1 MTDTSIAHADAIAQ
15 ASIRQR
21 ITALLQGLG
30 QMAFWTALL
39 FIGAGTVRWTRGW
52 ICTAVYF
59 VSMTIT
65 GIVIHHWNHDLI
77 QARSKWTRKDTQHF
91 DKVFV
96 AVFIPLTFLQVA
108 IAGLDAARFR
118 WSHMP
123 CWTLYLGIGVFLVG
137 IAIVTWTM
145 ALNPY
150 AETTVRIQ
158 SDRGHTVINCGPYRL
173 VRHPM
178 YVGSILMY
186 PGTALMLGSK
196 WALLLSAVMGLLLVV
211 RTALE
216 DRTLQR
222 ELRDYEH
229 YALTTRYRLI
239 PGVW

>member
-1 MTDTSIAHADAIAQ
+1 MPDTSVAQ
-15 ASIRQR
+15 AEPITPSGIRQR
-21 ITALLQGLG
+21 IATLVQGLG
-30 QMAFWTALL
+30 QMALWTALL
-39 FIGAGTVRWTRGW
+39 FIGAGTLHWIRGW

-59 VSMTIT
+59 VSMTMT
-65 GIVIHHWNHDLI
+65 GMVIHHFNHDLI
-77 QARSKWTRKDTQHF
+77 QARSKWRRKDTQPF
-91 DKVFV
+91 DKIFI
-96 AVFIPLTFLQVA
+96 AIFIPLTFIQVA
-108 IAGLDAARFR
+108 MAGLDAVRFG

-123 CWTLYLGIGVFLVG
+123 LWTLYPGFAIFLVG
-137 IAIVTWTM
+137 IAVVTWTM

-158 SDRGHTVINCGPYRL
+158 YDRGHTVISSGPYRI

-196 WALLLSAVMGLLLVV
+196 WALLLSAMMALLLVV

-216 DRTLQR
+216 DETLRR
-222 ELRDYEH
+222 ELAGYEQ
-229 YALTTRYRLI
+229 YAVMTRYRLI